1 MSLRLKALYPL
12 TGGYNRHSINT
23 FYEEFVRPTEI
34 KGLWRWWNR
43 VLFNTASYAKG
54 GKLYTYDSIDGLFE
68 DVFGSEDRKS
78 AVRLEV
84 MTEEGSQF
92 ELPEVKLDKVLNF
105 LLDKVGDRSKGYKR
119 KITLDYK
126 DSLIVKA
133 RNTQIPTYSKSNIN
147 IDENKD
153 LVFRNNL
160 LKFELLGFSSTKIDA
175 TKISGKDVLEEIL
188 RDLITDY
195 LEYFNIKC
203 EIEFAFNIYLDKN
216 RERENF
222 KAKLKFT
229 LYSLLIYIL
238 LGGIGR
244 KTSRG
249 FGSLSIVDIKC
260 YDEVCSD
267 LESHVKEILKVEN
280 GKELKE
286 KLMDLIRSVT
296 TYDIH
301 LSDER
306 HRLIEANLDAN
317 AVYYYF
323 APNTLERTIF
333 ANEIDPNKNK
343 IAQIL
348 NSIVEAVTKGG
359 KCIRIIQNPLAFL
372 ILFCGNRKNEEK
384 ILKSTQNVDNYLKT
398 LGYNNYDVASWMTKY
413 YNIFGSKQRRPSAL
427 RFKILMNNR
436 RAFLLTYLLV
446 PSYIEYITN
455 SPVKIDYSTLC
466 KDLKTIAD
474 CVSKT

>member
-1 MSLRLKALYPL
+1 MEELLMSLRLKALYPL
-12 TGGYNRHSINT
+12 TGGYNRHSKNQ

-43 VLFNTASYAKG
+43 VLFNTASYANG
-54 GKLYTYDSIDGLFE
+54 GKLYTYDSIDRLFE

-84 MTEEGSQF
+84 ISEEGSNF
-92 ELPEVKLDKVLNF
+92 ELSEVKLDKVVDYL
-105 LLDKVGDRSKGYKR
+105 KGYKG
-119 KITLDYK
+119 KISLDYK
-126 DSLIVKA
+126 DRLIVKA
-133 RNTQIPTYSKSNIN
+133 ENTQIPIYSKSNVN
-147 IDENKD
+147 VNENKD
-153 LVFRNNL
+153 LVFKNDL
-160 LKFELLGFSSTKIDA
+160 LKFELLGFSSIKIDA
-175 TKISGKDVLEEIL
+175 TKISDKEVLKEIL
-188 RDLITDY
+188 HDLITDY
-195 LEYFNIKC
+195 LEYFNIKR
-203 EIEFAFNIYLDKN
+203 EMEFTLNIYLDKN
-216 RERENF
+216 HEQGNF
-222 KAKLKFT
+222 DAKLKFA

-260 YDEVCSD
+260 YNEVCSD
-267 LESHVKEILKVEN
+267 LESYVKKILKVEN

-286 KLMDLIRSVT
+286 KLIDLIHSVSPHN
-296 TYDIH
+296 IH

-306 HRLIEANLDAN
+306 HKLIEVNLDTN

-323 APNTLERTIF
+323 ATNALEHIIF
-333 ANEIDPNKNK
+333 VNEIDPDK

-359 KCIRIIQNPLAFL
+359 KCIQLTQNPSTFL
-372 ILFCGNRKNEEK
+372 VLFCGNRKNEEK
-384 ILKSTQNVDNYLKT
+384 ILG
-398 LGYNNYDVASWMTKY
+398 LGKY
-413 YNIFGSKQRRPSAL
+413 YKIFVSKQRRPSAL

-436 RAFLLTYLLV
+436 RTFLLTYLLI
-446 PSYIEYITN
+446 PSYVEYVVSN
-455 SPVKIDYSTLC
+455 NLVKLVKINYSIIC

-474 CVSKT
+474 CVSKV